1 VKEQPDVNVVR
12 RKRADGTEA
21 IYYYHR
27 ATDTRLSAD
36 PEERRLEVMR
46 LNGEA
51 PPDPALVPGSLAW
64 VIERYKESEEWTKLR
79 ASSRADYG
87 WHFSKLEAEFGD
99 LPVAAI
105 GREGV
110 KLYRKQL
117 LEAGQP
123 YNAWHRLKK
132 LKTLLNF
139 ARHELK
145 LLRENPFKDVEIPS
159 PPRREAVWAPAQV
172 EAFLEKADPLMR
184 RAFLLAAHTAQRPAD
199 CWRMTY
205 DCIGQTIER
214 GGRRVLWVMLRHP
227 ALRAEIAL
235 RLHPKSDL
243 IAPSP
248 TGVVW
253 DKNNF
258 ARRFRAAR
266 EAAGL
271 PEGLQFRDLRR
282 TVMVRLA
289 EAGASL
295 AQITA
300 VSGHSI
306 EQTQKILEH
315 YIPRNRLMALAAMD
329 LLVEN
334 AGLVRRGFI
343 LLQGGRGTPEVD
355 LQATRTDDETG
366 LQTPLQKPTTPSP
379 HARNRGKFLGTAGWS
394 DWGGGLTDEVW

>member
-1 VKEQPDVNVVR
+1 VNVVR

-27 ATDTRLSAD
+27 ATGTRLSAD

-64 VIERYKESEEWTKLR
+64 VIERYKESEEWAKLR
-79 ASSRADYG
+79 ASSRTDYG

-110 KLYRKQL
+110 KLYRKHL

-145 LLRENPFKDVEIPS
+145 LLRENPFEDVEIPS
-159 PPRREAVWAPAQV
+159 PPRREAVWTPAQV
-172 EAFLEKADPLMR
+172 DTFLEKADPLMR

-214 GGRRVLWVMLRHP
+214 GGRKVLWVMLRQAKTGKPVWVPLHP

-235 RLHPKSDL
+235 RLHPKSEL

-271 PEGLQFRDLRR
+271 PDGLQFRDLRR
-282 TVMVRLA
+282 TAMVRLA

-295 AQITA
+295 AQIAA

-315 YIPRNRLMALAAMD
+315 YIPRNRLIALAAMD

-334 AGLVRRGFI
+334 AGSIRRGFI
-343 LLQGGRGTPEVD
+343 LLQGGRDRSEIDP
-355 LQATRTDDETG
+355 QAARTDDETG
-366 LQTPLQKPTTPSP
+366 LQTPLQKIADPQSP
-379 HARNRGKFLGTAGWS
+379 RSL
-394 DWGGGLTDEVW
+394 